1 MFNVYGCEGGTRKH
15 GAPVTCPVSPPLRG
29 VPPAFQMD
37 FMNLR
42 NAGLLKF
49 TTKRRLGA
57 WGGNQTSGMTDPV
70 PSTLLLDQSF
80 DTTLR
85 MASPNRSVSDVP
97 A

>member
-1 MFNVYGCEGGTRKH
+1 MKAKVDPLK
-15 GAPVTCPVSPPLRG
+15 PVLGELGHVSRLIPLRG

-49 TTKRRLGA
+49 TTKRRRA
-57 WGGNQTSGMTDPV
+57 WDGNQTSGMSDPV
-70 PSTLLLDQSF
+70 PSTLLSDQPS
-80 DTTLR
+80 DTTPTP
-85 MASPNRSVSDVP
+85 APPARSVSDVP